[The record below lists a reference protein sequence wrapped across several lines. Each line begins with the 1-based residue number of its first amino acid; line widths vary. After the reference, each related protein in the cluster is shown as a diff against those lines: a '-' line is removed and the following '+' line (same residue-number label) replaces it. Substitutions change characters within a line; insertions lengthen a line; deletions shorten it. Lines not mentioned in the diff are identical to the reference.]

1 MTRPNLKYTYV
12 CYKCDYHTS
21 VKDRMRRHIRTHTG
35 EKPYACQY
43 CDLRFKQTAHLRTHM
58 KIKHVSDVLCRHCNS
73 IIPNTKILAHCGT
86 CPYTPRLNAYDY
98 KFVCYECDY
107 HTHISQ
113 RMVYHIRT
121 HTGEKP

>member
-1 MTRPNLKYTYV
+1 MLLKCLKRWTKYRFIYYVYVILCLFRYRFSEEMCSCKHCNSYLSFCDLVDHCRFCTNMTRPNLKYTYV

-58 KIKHVSDVLCRHCNS
+58 KIKHG
-73 IIPNTKILAHCGT
+73 I
-86 CPYTPRLNAYDY
+86 
-98 KFVCYECDY
+98 
-107 HTHISQ
+107 
-113 RMVYHIRT
+113 
-121 HTGEKP
+121 